1 MVDIKNIVTGIPT
14 ISEIPINRATPLLQL
29 LGKFAMKKK
38 KIIQLITK
46 AIGIL

>member
-1 MVDIKNIVTGIPT
+1 MADIKNTVNGIPT
-14 ISEIPINRATPLLQL
+14 ISEIPINRATPLLPL
-29 LGKFAMKKK
+29 LGKFVIKKK